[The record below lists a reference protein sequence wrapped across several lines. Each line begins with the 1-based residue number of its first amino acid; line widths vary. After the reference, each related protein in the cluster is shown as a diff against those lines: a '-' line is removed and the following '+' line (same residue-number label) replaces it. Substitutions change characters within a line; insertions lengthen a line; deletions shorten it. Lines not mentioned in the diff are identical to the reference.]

1 MEHNLFEELQA
12 KKQQLVAFATKA
24 VEYGWIPPTKEESTN
39 KGIISLEE
47 IKEKIEKDT
56 LTIGV
61 IGQMKCG
68 KSTFLNSFVF
78 KDDVLP
84 AATTPMTATLSVITY
99 GEKEHIVA
107 EFYTTDEWAEQKMQA
122 LREESETTD
131 TLDASK
137 IKAAKELV
145 SKANKLGTSLDSYLG
160 KTKEDSFDQLI
171 EYVGA
176 EGKYVSITKSVT
188 IYYPNECLKGVEVV
202 DTPGF
207 NDPIVSREER
217 TKTFLAKADVVIMM
231 LYAGRPFDATD
242 RDIIFKNVRQCGIGK
257 VLVGINKYD
266 IPYCS
271 ETNPEDEDQIKD
283 YVKQEIKK
291 ACRECNDN
299 TLVEI
304 LNDIEPI
311 TLSAEMALLSE
322 LPMSKITSSDSFEF
336 AWKRHCSN
344 FGISTQTEMYK
355 WSHIDQFIKA
365 VQNMID
371 TEKGKILFKKPINAI
386 LAAGEKLKTDN
397 DDALSL
403 LSNKISLL
411 LAPDSDLEEKE
422 EKLLKAKK
430 RISKK
435 IDSLEEDIDVEIRNL
450 VRKGRYELEDIVD
463 ASCHRMLNIV
473 QNEWGQFKSFDSIS
487 PRLDTEL
494 QALKTRKLKRAT
506 ENISKDCENKIKRS
520 IKEFFSDTEDI
531 LLKYLPDF
539 DNRDFTSSTQKQI
552 NMEMEKSDL
561 FSFTNEDDEEITWG
575 NIIGSICES
584 LLNGSTFG
592 IWGKTM
598 NFFTHNSTVT
608 EVSNTINSIS
618 GEFDPEPYLNQAF
631 KSKDKIIEYVR
642 NRFINKL
649 IEPLQEQLTS
659 VRSKIN
665 NKEQELHNAKEEC
678 KVLEE
683 TKKDIAKQ
691 IEDIQA
697 LQTELS

>member
-12 KKQQLVAFATKA
+12 KKQQLIAFATKA
-24 VEYGWIPPTKEESTN
+24 VKYGWIPETKEEATN

-84 AATTPMTATLSVITY
+84 AATTPMTAALSVITY

-107 EFYTTDEWAEQKMQA
+107 EFYTADEWAEQKIQA
-122 LREESETTD
+122 LREESKATD

-217 TKTFLAKADVVIMM
+217 TKAFLAKADVVIMM

-271 ETNPEDEDQIKD
+271 ETNPEDENHIKD

-355 WSHIDQFIKA
+355 WSHINEFTKA
-365 VQNMID
+365 VLNMID

-386 LAAGEKLKTDN
+386 LAAGEKIKTDN

-403 LSNKISLL
+403 LSNKITLL
-411 LAPDSDLEEKE
+411 LAPDSDIEERE
-422 EKLLKAKK
+422 ENLSKAN
-430 RISKK
+430 RRLSKK
-435 IDSLEEDIDVEIRNL
+435 IDSLKEDIDVEIRNL
-450 VRKGRYELEDIVD
+450 VRKGKNELEDIVD
-463 ASCHRMLNIV
+463 ASCRRMLNIV
-473 QNEWGQFKSFDSIS
+473 QNEWGSFKSFDSIS
-487 PRLDTEL
+487 PRLDTEF
-494 QALKTRKLKRAT
+494 QDLKTRKLKRAT
-506 ENISKDCENKIKRS
+506 ENISIDCERKIKRS
-520 IKEFFSDTEDI
+520 IEGFFSDTEDI
-531 LLKYLPDF
+531 LLKYIPDF
-539 DNRDFTSSTQKQI
+539 DNRDFVKSTQRKI
-552 NMEMEKSDL
+552 NMEMEASNL
-561 FSFTNEDDEEITWG
+561 FSLANDDEEQITWSD
-575 NIIGSICES
+575 IVGSIFQVF
-584 LLNGSTFG
+584 LNVYTLG
-592 IWGKTM
+592 TM
-598 NFFTHNSTVT
+598 NLINHSAKVK
-608 EVSNTINSIS
+608 EVSDNINSIS
-618 GEFDPEPYLNQAF
+618 REFNPEPYLNQAF

-642 NRFINKL
+642 NRFINEL
-649 IEPLQEQLTS
+649 IEPLQEQLTN

-683 TKKDIAKQ
+683 RKRDIAKQ